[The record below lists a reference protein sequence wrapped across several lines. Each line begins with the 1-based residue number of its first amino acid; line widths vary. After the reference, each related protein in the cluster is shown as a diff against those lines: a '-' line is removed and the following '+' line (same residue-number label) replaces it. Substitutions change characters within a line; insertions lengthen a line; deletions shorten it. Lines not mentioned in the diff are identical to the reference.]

1 MQPVEQRSNQAIADV
16 LEACRVRLARGETI
30 GACLAAYPSHRAEL
44 ATLLPIAVEAEGLA
58 HDPDP
63 TYAAGARRRFR
74 STLAAARE
82 NRARE
87 MGARFRGPFGFVRRL
102 AVPVALVVALSL
114 SGLGLVQAS
123 DSSLPD
129 SPLYTVKRAGENV
142 GQVFARSPQD
152 NAQLQ
157 VRMANRRW
165 MDYQLA
171 VKVKKGPQLLLT
183 VATSMVDAA
192 DLATDNAVNSEGPHR
207 AELITEL
214 RGLVSKERA
223 ALNVLA
229 YGPRTTAAQA
239 GRDLQQQLLAD
250 EQRLAAAK

>member
-1 MQPVEQRSNQAIADV
+1 MQPVEQHRNQSIADV
-16 LEACRVRLARGETI
+16 LEACRVRLARGESI
-30 GACLAAYPSHRAEL
+30 GACLAAYPSHQVEL
-44 ATLLPIAVEAEGLA
+44 ATLLPIAVEAQGLA

-87 MGARFRGPFGFVRRL
+87 MSARFRGPFGLIRRL
-102 AVPVALVVALSL
+102 AIPLALVVVLSI

-129 SPLYTVKRAGENV
+129 SPLYNVKRAGENV

-152 NAQLQ
+152 NVLLQ
-157 VRMANRRW
+157 VRLANRRW
-165 MDYQLA
+165 MDYQQA
-171 VKVKKGPQLLLT
+171 VKEKKGPQLLLT
-183 VATSMVDAA
+183 VATNMVEAA
-192 DLATDNAVNSEGPHR
+192 DLATDRVVTSDGPHR
-207 AELITEL
+207 AELVAEL
-214 RGLVSKERA
+214 RLLVAKEHSGLNS
-223 ALNVLA
+223 LA

-239 GRDLQQQLLAD
+239 GRDLQQQVLVD
-250 EQRLAAAK
+250 EQRLAAVK